1 MSIFVSEGARAC
13 VCVSIS
19 IFECKYMSAN
29 FFRMSYSLLGIFVI
43 VILSRVI
50 ENV

>member
-1 MSIFVSEGARAC
+1 MC

-19 IFECKYMSAN
+19 MFECKYMLEY
-29 FFRMSYSLLGIFVI
+29 FRMSYSLLGIFVVVI
-43 VILSRVI
+43 VILSPVI